1 MFMKRGFVEMLGA
14 CLLTMA
20 ITLTGNPLAIGLML
34 TACLVFGAHISGG
47 HYNPAV
53 SLALFVHQKISLH
66 TFLKYAAFQVL
77 GAIVAL
83 TLFRVVAGSVFVP
96 DITAGL
102 NLGILFAIEAILTCL
117 LCLVIITIHEKR
129 SSHGFDPHGALL
141 IGIGLMSI
149 AFIGGIFNPA
159 VIIGSIVHQLVAGG
173 ISIDIQQVLV
183 QLVAPLV
190 GGAASHYIYHYIN
203 N

>member
-1 MFMKRGFVEMLGA
+1 MKKGFVEMLGA

-47 HYNPAV
+47 HFNPAV
-53 SLALFVHQKISLH
+53 SLALFAHQKISVH
-66 TFLKYAAFQVL
+66 TLLKYTAFQIL
-77 GAIVAL
+77 GVIVAL
-83 TLFRVVAGSVFVP
+83 TLFRMIAGSVFVP
-96 DITAGL
+96 DITTGL

-117 LCLVIITIHEKR
+117 FCLVIITVYEKR
-129 SSHGFDPHGALL
+129 PSIGFDPHGALL

-159 VIIGSIVHQLVAGG
+159 VIVGSLIHQMVAGG
-173 ISIDIQQVLV
+173 ISIDSQQVCV
-183 QLVAPLV
+183 QLIAPCV
-190 GGAASHYIYHYIN
+190 GGYASHYLYSYIN
-203 N
+203 S

>member
-1 MFMKRGFVEMLGA
+1 MKKCFVEMLGA

-34 TACLVFGAHISGG
+34 TACLVIGAHISGG

-53 SLALFVHQKISLH
+53 SLALFAHQRISINTLV
-66 TFLKYAAFQVL
+66 KYAAFQIV
-77 GAIVAL
+77 GAIAAL
-83 TLFRVVAGSVFVP
+83 TLFRMVAGSVFVP

-117 LCLVIITIHEKR
+117 FCLIIITVNEKK
-129 SSHGFDPHGALL
+129 SSGGFDPHGALL
-141 IGIGLMSI
+141 IGVGLMSI

-159 VIIGSIVHQLVAGG
+159 VVVGSIVHQLVAGG
-173 ISIDIQQVLV
+173 ISIDIQQIII
-183 QLVAPLV
+183 QLIAPCV
-190 GGAASHYIYHYIN
+190 GGLASHYLYSYIN
-203 N
+203 S